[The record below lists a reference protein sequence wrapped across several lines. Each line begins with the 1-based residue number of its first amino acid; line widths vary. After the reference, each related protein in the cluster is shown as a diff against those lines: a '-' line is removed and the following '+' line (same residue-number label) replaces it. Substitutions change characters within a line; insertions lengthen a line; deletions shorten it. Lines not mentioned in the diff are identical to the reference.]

1 MTRKRSSAKPPKLDQ
16 PALKKPTVKPEDIAL
31 WHSVTA
37 AAKPMARN
45 VRQLALPKIRTV
57 VRPVADNPVGFLK
70 PQKHPTALD
79 KATLDKTWDRKTRL
93 GEVQPDMIIDLH
105 GHSVREAHGVLTRGL
120 ARAAARQA
128 RVVLIITGKGQLG
141 AEPPKTRG
149 VLRDSLATWLEEPQL
164 RLYLAALRPAHVK
177 HGGAGAFYAV
187 LRRQR

>member
-1 MTRKRSSAKPPKLDQ
+1 MTRKTSSARPPKLDQ
-16 PALKKPTVKPEDIAL
+16 PATKKLIVKPEDIAL
-31 WHSVTA
+31 WQSATA

-45 VRQLALPKIRTV
+45 IRLLTLPKVRTS
-57 VRPVADNPVGFLK
+57 VRPTVEDPTRFMS
-70 PQKHPTALD
+70 PQKNPKPLD

-105 GHSVREAHGVLTRGL
+105 GHTVREAHGVLTRGL
-120 ARAAARQA
+120 AIAARRKA

-149 VLRDSLATWLEEPQL
+149 ILRDSLANWLEEPDL

-177 HGGAGAFYAV
+177 HGGAGAFYAI
-187 LRRQR
+187 LRRHR